1 MIADL
6 INMFF
11 MALTIAVFIRVLLS
25 WVPNVNPRNPLIE
38 FLYGITEPI
47 LAPIRSI
54 MPRTMMFDF
63 SPMIAI
69 FVLQAIRAVLI
80 SNLTSN

>member
-1 MIADL
+1 VIADV
-6 INMFF
+6 INVTF
-11 MALTIAVFIRVLLS
+11 MVLTIAVFIRVLLS
-25 WVPNVNPRNPLIE
+25 WIPNIDPRNPAIE

-54 MPRTMMFDF
+54 MPRTLMFDF

-69 FVLQAIRAVLI
+69 FVLQAIRAVLL
-80 SNLTSN
+80 SNLPQ

>member
-1 MIADL
+1 MIADIVGL
-6 INMFF
+6 TFTV
-11 MALTIAVFIRVLLS
+11 LTIAVFIRVLLS
-25 WVPNVNPRNPLIE
+25 WVPNLNPENPAIE

-54 MPRTMMFDF
+54 MPKTMMFDF

-69 FVLQAIRAVLI
+69 FVLQAIRTVL
-80 SNLTSN
+80 LRQLQ

>member
-1 MIADL
+1 MIADV
-6 INMFF
+6 INVTF
-11 MALTIAVFIRVLLS
+11 MVLTIAVFIRVLIS
-25 WVPNVNPRNPLIE
+25 WIPNIDPRNPAIE

-54 MPRTMMFDF
+54 MPRTLMFDF

-69 FVLQAIRAVLI
+69 FVLQAIRAVLLQ
-80 SNLTSN
+80 NL

>member
-1 MIADL
+1 MIAEIVNL
-6 INMFF
+6 FF
-11 MALTIAVFIRVLLS
+11 IILTIAVFIRVLLS
-25 WVPNVNPRNPLIE
+25 WVPNIDPRNPAIE

-54 MPRTMMFDF
+54 MPKTMMFDF

-69 FVLQAIRAVLI
+69 FVLQALRSVII
-80 SNLTSN
+80 SNLPQ

>member
-1 MIADL
+1 MIADFVNYL
-6 INMFF
+6 FL
-11 MALTIAVFIRVLLS
+11 ALTIAVFIRVLLS
-25 WVPNVNPRNPLIE
+25 WVPNVDPRNPVIE
-38 FLYGITEPI
+38 FIYGITEPI

-69 FVLQAIRAVLI
+69 FVLQAIRAVLLR
-80 SNLTSN
+80 NLQ

>member
-1 MIADL
+1 VIADVVNVL
-6 INMFF
+6 F
-11 MALTIAVFIRVLLS
+11 MVLTIAVFIRVLLS
-25 WVPNVNPRNPLIE
+25 WVPNIDPRNPAIE

-54 MPRTMMFDF
+54 MPKTLMFDF

-69 FVLQAIRAVLI
+69 FVLQAVRSVLI
-80 SNLTSN
+80 SNLPQ

>member
-1 MIADL
+1 MIADVVNVL
-6 INMFF
+6 F
-11 MALTIAVFIRVLLS
+11 MVLTIAVFIRVLIS
-25 WVPNVNPRNPLIE
+25 WLPNIDPRSPGIE

-54 MPRTMMFDF
+54 MPKSMMFDF

-69 FVLQAIRAVLI
+69 LVLQVLRGVVVG
-80 SNLTSN
+80 NLR

>member
-1 MIADL
+1 MIADFVNL
-6 INMFF
+6 FF
-11 MALTIAVFIRVLLS
+11 MVLTIAVFIRVLLS
-25 WVPNVNPRNPLIE
+25 WVPNIDPRNPGIA

-63 SPMIAI
+63 SPMIAL
-69 FVLQAIRAVLI
+69 FVLQAIRTVLLR
-80 SNLTSN
+80 NLQ

>member
-1 MIADL
+1 VIADV
-6 INMFF
+6 INVTF
-11 MALTIAVFIRVLLS
+11 MVLTIAVFIRVLIS
-25 WVPNVNPRNPLIE
+25 WIPNIDPRNPAIE

-54 MPRTMMFDF
+54 MPRTLMFDF

-69 FVLQAIRAVLI
+69 FVLQAIRAVLLQ
-80 SNLTSN
+80 NL

>member
-1 MIADL
+1 MIADI
-6 INMFF
+6 INVTF
-11 MALTIAVFIRVLLS
+11 MVLTIAVFIRVLLS
-25 WVPNVNPRNPLIE
+25 WIPNIDPRNPAIE
-38 FLYGITEPI
+38 FIYGITEPI

-69 FVLQAIRAVLI
+69 FVLQAIRAVLLR
-80 SNLTSN
+80 NLDQ

>member
-1 MIADL
+1 VIADV
-6 INMFF
+6 INVTF
-11 MALTIAVFIRVLLS
+11 MVLTIAVFIRVLIS
-25 WVPNVNPRNPLIE
+25 WIPNIDPRNPAIE

-54 MPRTMMFDF
+54 MPRTLMFDF

-69 FVLQAIRAVLI
+69 FVLQAIRAVLLQ
-80 SNLTSN
+80 NLSG

>member
-1 MIADL
+1 MIADFVNYL
-6 INMFF
+6 FL
-11 MALTIAVFIRVLLS
+11 ALTIAVFIRVLLS
-25 WVPNVNPRNPLIE
+25 WVPNVDPRNPLIE
-38 FLYGITEPI
+38 FIYGITEPI

-69 FVLQAIRAVLI
+69 FVLQAVRSVLLN
-80 SNLTSN
+80 NLR

>member
-1 MIADL
+1 MIADVVNIL
-6 INMFF
+6 F
-11 MALTIAVFIRVLLS
+11 MVLTIAVFIRVLLS
-25 WVPNVNPRNPLIE
+25 WVPNLDPRNPLIE

-54 MPRTMMFDF
+54 MPRNMMFDF

-69 FVLQAIRAVLI
+69 FVLQAVRTVLVR
-80 SNLTSN
+80 NLQ

>member
-1 MIADL
+1 MIADVVNVL
-6 INMFF
+6 F
-11 MALTIAVFIRVLLS
+11 MVLTIAVFIRVLLS
-25 WVPNVNPRNPLIE
+25 WVPNIDPRNPAIE

-54 MPRTMMFDF
+54 MPKTMMFDF

-69 FVLQAIRAVLI
+69 FVLQAVRSVLLN
-80 SNLTSN
+80 SLR

>member
-1 MIADL
+1 MITDVV
-6 INMFF
+6 NYTF
-11 MALTIAVFIRVLLS
+11 MALTIAVFIRVLLT
-25 WVPNVNPRNPLIE
+25 WIPNVDPHNPLIE
-38 FLYGITEPI
+38 FIFGITEPI

-69 FVLQAIRAVLI
+69 FLLQVIRSVLL
-80 SNLTSN
+80 SNLQH

>member
-1 MIADL
+1 VIAD
-6 INMFF
+6 IVNVFF
-11 MALTIAVFIRVLLS
+11 MVLTIAVFIRVLLS
-25 WVPNVNPRNPLIE
+25 WVPNIDPRNPAIE

-69 FVLQAIRAVLI
+69 FVLQAVRSVLV
-80 SNLTSN
+80 SNLPQ

>member
-1 MIADL
+1 MIADVVNIL
-6 INMFF
+6 F
-11 MALTIAVFIRVLLS
+11 MVLTIAVFIRVLLS
-25 WVPNVNPRNPLIE
+25 WVPNIDPRNPGIA

-69 FVLQAIRAVLI
+69 FVLQAVRSVLLN
-80 SNLTSN
+80 SLR

>member
-1 MIADL
+1 VIAEI
-6 INMFF
+6 INVTFWV
-11 MALTIAVFIRVLLS
+11 LTIAVFIRVLLS
-25 WVPNVNPRNPLIE
+25 WIPNLDPRNPVIE
-38 FLYGITEPI
+38 FIYGITEPI

-69 FVLQAIRAVLI
+69 FVLQAIRAVLL
-80 SNLTSN
+80 SNLE